1 MAAERGHSVPL
12 TSLARREVVVALTRD
27 FKLPGCEE
35 LSSELRPELSMSLS
49 QEPVYMAKSE
59 GYMLPLVLGK
69 QLRSLVV
76 GGAKGGARILGQNS
90 SCP

>member
-35 LSSELRPELSMSLS
+35 LSSELSLSLS

-59 GYMLPLVLGK
+59 GSMLPLVLGK
-69 QLRSLVV
+69 QLHSLVI
-76 GGAKGGARILGQNS
+76 GGVKGGARILGQNS

>member
-35 LSSELRPELSMSLS
+35 LSSELSLSLS

-59 GYMLPLVLGK
+59 GSMLPLVLGK
-69 QLRSLVV
+69 QLRSLVI
-76 GGAKGGARILGQNS
+76 GGVKGGARILGQNS

>member
-35 LSSELRPELSMSLS
+35 LSSKLSLSLS

-59 GYMLPLVLGK
+59 GSMLPLVLGK
-69 QLRSLVV
+69 QLRSLVI
-76 GGAKGGARILGQNS
+76 GGVKGGARILGQNS

>member
-12 TSLARREVVVALTRD
+12 TSLARREEVVALTRD
-27 FKLPGCEE
+27 FELPGCEE
-35 LSSELRPELSMSLS
+35 LSSELSRSLT
-49 QEPVYMAKSE
+49 QETVYMAKSE

-76 GGAKGGARILGQNS
+76 GGAEGGARILGRNS